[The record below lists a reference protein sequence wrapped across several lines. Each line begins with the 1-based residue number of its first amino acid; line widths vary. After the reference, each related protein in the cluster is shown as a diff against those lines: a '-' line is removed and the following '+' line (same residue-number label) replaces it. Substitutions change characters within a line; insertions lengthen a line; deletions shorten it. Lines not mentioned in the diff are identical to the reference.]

1 MLLYARSF
9 CNSVNC
15 REDPKDQ
22 TRAYDVGD
30 FGLSELEFKEV
41 KERMHVWTSSLK
53 LYSSGGIH
61 SGEKILIDD
70 EIVIFYTIKRHE
82 ILYNNGNMTLPITL
96 MSHRFTKMTSP
107 ALVLLACMRVLC
119 KRRRV
124 APAPLTKFGRCGNPK
139 VRGVQLSTSCKY
151 FVHRASRPTFVLVAC
166 TNCEIKFGWMQQPI
180 YLSNIGWEY
189 TLADVADPSL
199 FDSDFINACLSKKNN
214 FSNEG
219 FCHLHQW
226 QLWQGGA

>member
-124 APAPLTKFGRCGNPK
+124 APAPLSKFGRCGNPK
-139 VRGVQLSTSCKY
+139 VRGVSSQRVANILFIGQADQRLFSSL
-151 FVHRASRPTFVLVAC
+151 APTV
-166 TNCEIKFGWMQQPI
+166 K
-180 YLSNIGWEY
+180 SNLGECNSQYI
-189 TLADVADPSL
+189 
-199 FDSDFINACLSKKNN
+199 
-214 FSNEG
+214 
-219 FCHLHQW
+219 
-226 QLWQGGA
+226 